1 MGIAIAKTFFDHDTV
16 YQCMVAPKLFP
27 PGRPFV
33 EGIDNVGL
41 LRSPNIRMFF
51 FRGEDGASCR
61 SNAIE

>member
-51 FRGEDGASCR
+51 SGEKMEPAVDPML
-61 SNAIE
+61 